1 VTEADTWETG
11 EGEADGPAIGARP
24 NDGLGGAVNTLADRN
39 GGPRMSRTR
48 FTLVGAVTAVSMVA
62 FAGGCGVL
70 SSASTLAGLMSS
82 IDANTTLG
90 ELLNQVTVGDLAS
103 LVQQLVSTFSA
114 DANSFRTADALTD
127 DDLAEIESLQAQLE
141 AGEITEQAF
150 LEALR
155 EIIGDVGPR
164 MGFGAMPP
172 FGGPHGPC
180 MGMEQRPSLD
190 LTDEQQTEANQ
201 IFADAREDIDALFQD
216 ANDRIRA
223 LLTEEQLALL
233 DEREPNLSSD
243 GMRPPRHHGP
253 PPPCP
258 FLDDSLNLTDEQKT
272 EIQAILDELQTA
284 VSDRKEQATE
294 AFLAILTEEQRAIVD
309 EMKAAG
315 PGPGPH
321 GGRKGPPP
329 HP

>member
-1 VTEADTWETG
+1 
-11 EGEADGPAIGARP
+11 
-24 NDGLGGAVNTLADRN
+24 
-39 GGPRMSRTR
+39 
-48 FTLVGAVTAVSMVA
+48 MVA

-70 SSASTLAGLMSS
+70 SSTSTLAGLMSS

-155 EIIGDVGPR
+155 EIVGDVGPR
-164 MGFGAMPP
+164 MGFGATPP

-201 IFADAREDIDALFQD
+201 IFANAREDIDALFQD

-223 LLTEEQLALL
+223 LLTEEQLA
-233 DEREPNLSSD
+233 
-243 GMRPPRHHGP
+243 
-253 PPPCP
+253 
-258 FLDDSLNLTDEQKT
+258 F
-272 EIQAILDELQTA
+272 
-284 VSDRKEQATE
+284 
-294 AFLAILTEEQRAIVD
+294 
-309 EMKAAG
+309 
-315 PGPGPH
+315 
-321 GGRKGPPP
+321 
-329 HP
+329 